1 MKTLQIG
8 FMIPAHYP
16 AGTSPWD
23 VYRDFLKNPSA
34 ETWGVTL
41 LTPDTVFEAV
51 IAKAR
56 SAALEEAAR
65 VADEERKRWNGKAG
79 NDEFAA
85 EGAAYRILIAIRS
98 LKDKDTRTPTEG
110 DSL

>member
-16 AGTSPWD
+16 ASTSPWD

-41 LTPDTVFEAV
+41 LTPDTVYEAV

-65 VADEERKRWNGKAG
+65 VAEQMVSEQVQISCPDGMVGCIVLHYRTDKRRLTPDEI
-79 NDEFAA
+79 AA
-85 EGAAYRILIAIRS
+85 AIRS
-98 LKDKDTRTPTEG
+98 LKVK
-110 DSL
+110 